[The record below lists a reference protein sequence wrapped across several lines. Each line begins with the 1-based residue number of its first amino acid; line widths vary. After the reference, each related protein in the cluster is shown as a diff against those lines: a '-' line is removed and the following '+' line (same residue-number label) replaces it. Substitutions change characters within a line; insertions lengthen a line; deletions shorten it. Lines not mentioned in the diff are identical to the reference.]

1 MIPVL
6 YDKSEENFTRNGIG
20 FLTDAISCE
29 VTEERNGSYELSISY
44 PITGNIY
51 AYINEG
57 NIIKCKANDT
67 SDPQLFRIY
76 SCSKPLNGIVS
87 IKAEHISYDLNGIP
101 IAELKLKSATAQM
114 AITKAISDGAF
125 ESKFKALSDIATLN
139 TIDLSEPCS
148 IRAAL
153 GGQQGSVLDIWGGEY
168 EFDNYVIKLHSH
180 RGSDTGVTIEYG
192 KNLTD
197 IKQDK
202 NITATYTHIMPY
214 ATYTEQKDDGNG
226 KTTSEDKF
234 VYLKDKVLP
243 INEAAEL
250 GHKKAYIINLSDQF
264 SEGDEITPATLR
276 TKAETYLKA
285 HTSLGVPSVSITAS
299 FVSLWQTEEYKNIA
313 PLEKVKLCDT
323 VTVKFAKLGV
333 SAKAKVIKTV
343 YDVLAEK
350 YKSIELGDA
359 KSNFAQTVLD
369 QNKAIA
375 GITTLVKKGLANA
388 STELKEAI
396 KNATNLITGNSGGYV
411 VLHPAE
417 SPQEILILDSPDIE
431 SAVHVWRWNSAGL
444 GYSKN
449 GYNGDYGLAITMNG
463 AIVAD
468 FITVGTLNGALLA
481 ADSVQANA
489 ISQSFKKSIE
499 DNITGAKE
507 SVEQAFKLADEEL
520 KSTITTSYTDAISKS
535 ESSLKT
541 LISQTADSITL
552 SVSQT
557 LESYAK
563 TEDVTAAIEVSE
575 NNITQT
581 VSTTYATKAT
591 VNNMQSTMNTMQSSI
606 TQNSQSIS
614 LKVSKSNLVSEINQ
628 SAGTI
633 KLTSNRFVVESDN
646 FKLTANGTITAKSA
660 TLNSATIT
668 GSLTTATTDLT
679 YLYVH
684 GNQLEFFRDNKRLAY
699 ITPVGYSNTYYQ
711 LGIMASGNYHG
722 ITLGGAYD
730 NGWETYYKCNIQSAA
745 TDMDCRH
752 YFYGD
757 IKFGN
762 GKIKSL
768 LNFDDNV
775 GVAWGGNTGLRY
787 WNNNATYGA
796 GLYLGIT
803 ANSCNTYVVG
813 NSITMR
819 CDTWVQNHSLYIRKG
834 YLDIDDGYGI
844 CCTGTIAFRWVNGN
858 GLFVGMDAY
867 NLKLVGSNI
876 YANGSPVAVT
886 SDERKKENI
895 VPLSERY
902 LSVIKN
908 ITPVSFNYTSDIALS
923 GRTHTGFTAQNVL
936 EAMKKAG
943 ISASEFAAFVD
954 VDGDG
959 KEYALRY
966 EEFVPLLL
974 AYIKDLEN
982 RIINIEKAG

>member
-1 MIPVL
+1 MIPIL

-148 IRAAL
+148 IRATL

-264 SEGDEITPATLR
+264 SAGDEITPATLR

-431 SAVHVWRWNSAGL
+431 SAVRVWRWNSAGL

-489 ISQSFKKSIE
+489 ISQGFKKSIE
-499 DNITGAKE
+499 DNITGAKK

-520 KSTITTSYTDAISKS
+520 ESTITTSYTDAISTA

-552 SVSQT
+552 SVSKT

-581 VSTTYATKAT
+581 VSTTYATRAT

-646 FKLTANGTITAKSA
+646 FKLTANGTVTASKVN
-660 TLNSATIT
+660 LT
-668 GSLTTATTDLT
+668 GSLKTET
-679 YLYVH
+679 YQGYYSYIHDGVIECFL
-684 GNQLEFFRDNKRLAY
+684 NDNRVAY
-699 ITPVGYSNTYYQ
+699 IMPVISTAATQYAI
-711 LGIMASGNYHG
+711 LGSGNYDG
-722 ITLGGAYD
+722 VAIGARYD
-730 NGWETYYKCNIQSAA
+730 NLIETYYRCNIQDAY
-745 TDMDCRH
+745 TNEGCRH
-752 YFYGD
+752 HFVGTV
-757 IKFGN
+757 KFDN
-762 GKIKSL
+762 RFQSKIDFE
-768 LNFDDNV
+768 NNV
-775 GVAWGGNTGLRY
+775 GVSWGGNTGLRY
-787 WNNNATYGA
+787 LDSGTYGN

-834 YLDIDDGYGI
+834 YLDIDDGCGI

-936 EAMKKAG
+936 EAMNKAG

>member
-1 MIPVL
+1 MIPIL

-20 FLTDAISCE
+20 FLADAISCE

-264 SEGDEITPATLR
+264 SAGDEITPATLR
-276 TKAETYLKA
+276 TKAETYLKT

-333 SAKAKVIKTV
+333 SAKAKVIKTI

-375 GITTLVKKGLANA
+375 GITTLVKRGL
-388 STELKEAI
+388 
-396 KNATNLITGNSGGYV
+396 
-411 VLHPAE
+411 
-417 SPQEILILDSPDIE
+417 QM
-431 SAVHVWRWNSAGL
+431 R
-444 GYSKN
+444 
-449 GYNGDYGLAITMNG
+449 
-463 AIVAD
+463 
-468 FITVGTLNGALLA
+468 
-481 ADSVQANA
+481 Q
-489 ISQSFKKSIE
+489 
-499 DNITGAKE
+499 
-507 SVEQAFKLADEEL
+507 
-520 KSTITTSYTDAISKS
+520 
-535 ESSLKT
+535 
-541 LISQTADSITL
+541 
-552 SVSQT
+552 
-557 LESYAK
+557 
-563 TEDVTAAIEVSE
+563 
-575 NNITQT
+575 
-581 VSTTYATKAT
+581 
-591 VNNMQSTMNTMQSSI
+591 QSS
-606 TQNSQSIS
+606 
-614 LKVSKSNLVSEINQ
+614 
-628 SAGTI
+628 
-633 KLTSNRFVVESDN
+633 
-646 FKLTANGTITAKSA
+646 
-660 TLNSATIT
+660 
-668 GSLTTATTDLT
+668 
-679 YLYVH
+679 
-684 GNQLEFFRDNKRLAY
+684 KRL
-699 ITPVGYSNTYYQ
+699 
-711 LGIMASGNYHG
+711 
-722 ITLGGAYD
+722 
-730 NGWETYYKCNIQSAA
+730 
-745 TDMDCRH
+745 
-752 YFYGD
+752 
-757 IKFGN
+757 
-762 GKIKSL
+762 
-768 LNFDDNV
+768 
-775 GVAWGGNTGLRY
+775 
-787 WNNNATYGA
+787 
-796 GLYLGIT
+796 
-803 ANSCNTYVVG
+803 
-813 NSITMR
+813 
-819 CDTWVQNHSLYIRKG
+819 
-834 YLDIDDGYGI
+834 
-844 CCTGTIAFRWVNGN
+844 
-858 GLFVGMDAY
+858 
-867 NLKLVGSNI
+867 
-876 YANGSPVAVT
+876 
-886 SDERKKENI
+886 
-895 VPLSERY
+895 
-902 LSVIKN
+902 
-908 ITPVSFNYTSDIALS
+908 
-923 GRTHTGFTAQNVL
+923 
-936 EAMKKAG
+936 
-943 ISASEFAAFVD
+943 
-954 VDGDG
+954 
-959 KEYALRY
+959 
-966 EEFVPLLL
+966 
-974 AYIKDLEN
+974 
-982 RIINIEKAG
+982 